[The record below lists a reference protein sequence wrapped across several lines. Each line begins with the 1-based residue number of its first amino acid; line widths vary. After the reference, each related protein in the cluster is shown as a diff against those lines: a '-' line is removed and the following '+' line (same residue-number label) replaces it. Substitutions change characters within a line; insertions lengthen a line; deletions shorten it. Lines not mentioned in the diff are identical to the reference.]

1 MITAE
6 EWDRLLERLAPVISI
21 GIGGL
26 SLVLGTMALMRAG
39 PFGRR
44 IYSQDG
50 RYLVSVRYPGQ
61 WRDLREFVQPDNP
74 DVLAVYSQIGPDPWS
89 LYNFVCQNVQYVA
102 DIGEFWKSPS
112 EVLASGTGDCEDS
125 TNLLTSLLRCGG
137 LNAYTALGEY
147 QGYGHAWTVQNGFIY
162 ETTYTSARLV
172 PDLEDYCPYIL
183 FDEKQIIELW
193 PGALG
198 EVFELGRNEATKL
211 NLMAEA
217 LRCLPEFGKR

>member
-6 EWDRLLERLAPVISI
+6 EWDRLFERLTPVISI
-21 GIGGL
+21 GIGSL
-26 SLVLGTMALMRAG
+26 SLVLGIMALMRVG
-39 PFGRR
+39 SLGRR
-44 IYSQDG
+44 VYSQDG
-50 RYLVSVRYPGQ
+50 RYLVSVRYGD
-61 WRDLREFVQPDNP
+61 WHDLREFVQPDNH
-74 DVLAVYSQIGPDPWS
+74 DILAVYSQSGPDPWG

-125 TNLLTSLLRCGG
+125 ANLLTSLLRCGG

-162 ETTYTSARLV
+162 ESTYTSARLV
-172 PDLEDYCPYIL
+172 PDPEDYCSYVL
-183 FDEKQIIELW
+183 FDEQQIIELW
-193 PGALG
+193 PGALA
-198 EVFELGRNEATKL
+198 EVFGLARNEAKKL

-217 LRCLPEFGKR
+217 LQCFQEFGKR

>member
-6 EWDRLLERLAPVISI
+6 EWDRFFERLTPVISI
-21 GIGGL
+21 GIGSL
-26 SLVLGTMALMRAG
+26 SIALAIMTLMRKG
-39 PFGRR
+39 PLGQRV
-44 IYSQDG
+44 YSQDG
-50 RYLVSVRYPGQ
+50 RYLVSVRYGG
-61 WRDLREFVQPDNP
+61 WHDLREFVQPDKP
-74 DVLAVYSQIGPDPWS
+74 DILAVYSQFGPDPWS

-112 EVLASGTGDCEDS
+112 EVLASDTGDCEDS
-125 TNLLTSLLRCGG
+125 ANLLTSLLRCGG

-162 ETTYTSARLV
+162 ETTYTSARPT
-172 PDLEDYCPYIL
+172 PDPEDYIAFVL
-183 FDEKQIIELW
+183 FNDRDIFELW

-198 EVFELGRNEATKL
+198 EIFELGRNEAAKL

-217 LRCLPEFGKR
+217 LQCLPEF